1 MYPRAGTR
9 LWWARSCAERL
20 GTRSP
25 RTKMEKVKSEVR
37 TRRMRTKSLEE
48 KTWKSEVRTR
58 MTRRSLEERTW
69 RSEVRTRSLEERT
82 CESSLKRWCDPRR
95 EMQGW
100 PSLSFLA

>member
-1 MYPRAGTR
+1 
-9 LWWARSCAERL
+9 
-20 GTRSP
+20 
-25 RTKMEKVKSEVR
+25 
-37 TRRMRTKSLEE
+37 MRTKSLEE

-100 PSLSFLA
+100 PSLSFLASDPEIKKTLRMSDFEAVDRMKESKSNGQKC

>member
-58 MTRRSLEERTW
+58 MTRRSLEERT
-69 RSEVRTRSLEERT
+69 

-95 EMQGW
+95 EKQGW